1 MTTVMLC
8 DDHALFTEA
17 LTSALTTRGF
27 DVVLGSADPGAAL
40 DLAESRAGVGDPP
53 DLCLFEQHM
62 LGMSGVDAA
71 RRIRGAASET
81 KVLLVSDALDRDA
94 WAAYDDRTVSALV
107 DKRCS
112 FEALERVMW
121 RVLAGEQVA
130 EGCAR
135 PAAVR
140 PLVDPLS
147 LREYEVLCLIVDGAS
162 TERMTMSLGVSSNTV
177 RSHVSSVLRKLGVHG
192 RAKAAQRAV
201 ELGIVS
207 PPRALAV

>member
-1 MTTVMLC
+1 MLC

-17 LTSALTTRGF
+17 LTTVLTTRGF
-27 DVVLGSADPGAAL
+27 DVVHSGADPGAAL
-40 DLAESRAGVGDPP
+40 DLAESGAGMGEPP
-53 DLCLFEQHM
+53 DLCLFDQHM

-71 RRIRGAASET
+71 RRIRGAGSGT
-81 KVLLVSDALDRDA
+81 KVMLVSDALDHDA
-94 WAAYDDRTVSALV
+94 WAAYDDHTISGLV

-112 FEALERVMW
+112 FDALERVMW
-121 RVLAGEQVA
+121 RVLAGEHVA
-130 EGCAR
+130 EGCSR
-135 PAAVR
+135 PAVLR

-177 RSHVSSVLRKLGVHG
+177 RSHVASVLRKLGVHG
-192 RAKAAQRAV
+192 RAKAARRAV

-207 PPRALAV
+207 LPRARAV